1 MRQINPRLV
10 VVYALAAILFLSGW
24 TINGWRWES
33 KVADIRLEVS
43 ESALQ
48 AAIDAR
54 DKRRTLQDKI
64 SALDAQKTKELNR
77 AKSEINRMRES
88 VANGTG
94 WLSFNANCPKLP
106 GLTIDSGLGDGAAPR
121 LTDSAQSAYF
131 VLREGAETCV
141 KQVEVL
147 QGAIRAIQE
156 SFPAP

>member
-1 MRQINPRLV
+1 MLPINPRLV
-10 VVYALAAILFLSGW
+10 VYSALSAILFLSGW

-33 KVADIRLEVS
+33 KVADIRLEAS

-48 AAIDAR
+48 AAIAAR
-54 DKRRTLQDKI
+54 DRQRTAQAKI

-94 WLSFNANCPKLP
+94 WLSLNANCPKLP
-106 GLTIDSGLGDGAAPR
+106 GLTIDTGLGDGTAPR
-121 LTDSAQSAYF
+121 LTDSAERDYWL
-131 VLREGAETCV
+131 LRERAATCV

-156 SFPAP
+156 SFQAP

>member
-1 MRQINPRLV
+1 MIPIPSTAWLL
-10 VVYALAAILFLSGW
+10 LAAGIAGAGAAW
-24 TINGWRWES
+24 TAQGWRYGEQI
-33 KVADIRLEVS
+33 ADMKLEAS

-48 AAIDAR
+48 AAIKDRA
-54 DKRRTLQDKI
+54 KTQAMQSKI
-64 SALDAQKTKELNR
+64 TAIDTQKTKELNR

>member
-1 MRQINPRLV
+1 MDIRIKGAI
-10 VVYALAAILFLSGW
+10 YASAAIVIFMAGW
-24 TINGWRWES
+24 TVNGLRWEA
-33 KVADIRLEVS
+33 KVADIRLEAS

-48 AAIDAR
+48 ASIKAR
-54 DKRRTLQDKI
+54 DKQRTAQAKI

-106 GLTIDSGLGDGAAPR
+106 GLTLDPGLGNGAAPR
-121 LTDSAQSAYF
+121 LNDSAQSAYYL
-131 VLREGAETCV
+131 LRERAELCT

-147 QGAIRAIQE
+147 QGAVRAIQE
-156 SFPAP
+156 SLAAP